1 MIITD
6 GYLRIITPI
15 ILDNKLVIVAFVVP
29 VIEIVTPK
37 FHDIE
42 YAILN

>member
-1 MIITD
+1 MITTD
-6 GYLRIITPI
+6 GYLRVITPI

-29 VIEIVTPK
+29 VIEVITPT

-42 YAILN
+42 YVILN